1 MLLDLNK
8 FFSNNN
14 GVNETEPTTTPN
26 ALRNEEGSFLEKDP
40 NISRYKPLRERHA
53 TNYYEL
59 KKIDD
64 NPLDIHNRRL
74 YLESDNPKFTFNN
87 KINKDEFSNNYN
99 NINKEEYSNNN
110 NNINKDVYSNKNNNK
125 DPYNFPVV
133 DLEAVN
139 WDYEDT
145 NKPFKWGE
153 VVIREAIGKQNQT
166 KSNSKSYN
174 LPTSTTTITTTVRR
188 VSTTNRK
195 VIPEPTTQPFY
206 KFDLMKVNHENVDLV
221 GELPSKHLWGDI
233 HQKFGESTS
242 APKTPSTTSYKTSTS
257 RGRRE
262 KRRKRKVKKNLW
274 TPSKSEL
281 SVEEVDTDNAK
292 KIFNPLDDDWKSI
305 FRSTTG
311 MPVIDNSVFETATT
325 SSKDE
330 TTKSTERRRHEPVD
344 KNTGFLKRLVSK
356 YCKIE
361 DSLGIL
367 QLCNSKSLS
376 KRRKI
381 RKNDSVFHKN
391 KKSYLSQGFHPTKE
405 RRQQDFNILNTVSNV
420 FSLILPSQ

>member
-1 MLLDLNK
+1 MLLDLNT

-14 GVNETEPTTTPN
+14 RVNETEPTTTPN
-26 ALRNEEGSFLEKDP
+26 SRRHEEGSLLKKDP
-40 NISRYKPLRERHA
+40 NRSRDKPLKGRHA
-53 TNYYEL
+53 TKNYEL

-74 YLESDNPKFTFNN
+74 YLESDKPKFTFNN
-87 KINKDEFSNNYN
+87 NINKDEYSKN
-99 NINKEEYSNNN
+99 NINNNR
-110 NNINKDVYSNKNNNK
+110 

-166 KSNSKSYN
+166 KSNSQKYN
-174 LPTSTTTITTTVRR
+174 VPTSATTITTTVKI
-188 VSTTNRK
+188 STTNRK
-195 VIPEPTTQPFY
+195 VIPEPTTHPFY
-206 KFDLMKVNHENVDLV
+206 KFDLMKVNHEDLNVDLV
-221 GELPSKHLWGDI
+221 GELPSKNLWGDI
-233 HQKFGESTS
+233 HQKFDESTS
-242 APKTPSTTSYKTSTS
+242 APKTPTTASYKTTS
-257 RGRRE
+257 RGIRE

-274 TPSKSEL
+274 IPSKSEL
-281 SVEEVDTDNAK
+281 SVEEVDTDNDK
-292 KIFNPLDDDWKSI
+292 KIFNPLEDDWNRI

-311 MPVIDNSVFETATT
+311 MPVIDNSVFETATNP
-325 SSKDE
+325 SKE
-330 TTKSTERRRHEPVD
+330 GTTKSTERRRNEPVD

-361 DSLGIL
+361 NSLGIL

-381 RKNDSVFHKN
+381 RKNDSVLHKT
-391 KKSYLSQGFHPTKE
+391 KKSYLSKNFHPDKE
-405 RRQQDFNILNTVSNV
+405 RRQQDFNFLNTVSNV